1 MSGKVVNLV
10 AEQRI
15 IIITCSFVSYEHT
28 ISMMT
33 RYVGNQVFFSLPYTC
48 HDVHVNTKYYNI
60 VIQWHIPSVY
70 VCGNVRFDVVFVQL
84 MYKCTSLHYHIH
96 T

>member
-48 HDVHVNTKYYNI
+48 YKTD
-60 VIQWHIPSVY
+60 
-70 VCGNVRFDVVFVQL
+70 NVFL
-84 MYKCTSLHYHIH
+84 
-96 T
+96 

>member
-33 RYVGNQVFFSLPYTC
+33 RYVGNQVFFFSTLYMLQNRQHLSLGTVMIYR
-48 HDVHVNTKYYNI
+48 NK
-60 VIQWHIPSVY
+60 
-70 VCGNVRFDVVFVQL
+70 
-84 MYKCTSLHYHIH
+84 KCQISNKITLFI
-96 T
+96 